1 MTWLLD
7 ATPLPPAMFGTSPS
21 AKSKTPSTQET
32 LRSSRPREIR
42 FHARQEDFGI
52 RGDQPLLYQFALR
65 GAPPLVPRRVHLRRL
80 HHARYFMA
88 TLCTGALEHQVAVAL
103 LAREFDDLHRTAA
116 LRAEHVLEN
125 PFARLPGNRA
135 PKRRRLRCELFVCHA
150 G

>member
-1 MTWLLD
+1 
-7 ATPLPPAMFGTSPS
+7 MFGTSPS
-21 AKSKTPSTQET
+21 AKSKTPSTQKPLPT
-32 LRSSRPREIR
+32 SRPREIR

-65 GAPPLVPRRVHLRRL
+65 GALPLVPRRVHLRGLDHPR
-80 HHARYFMA
+80 HFMS
-88 TLCTGALEHQVAVAL
+88 TLYTGTLDHQVAVL
-103 LAREFDDLHRTAA
+103 LLTREFDDLHRTTA

-135 PKRRRLRCELFVCHA
+135 PKRRRPRCELFVCHA